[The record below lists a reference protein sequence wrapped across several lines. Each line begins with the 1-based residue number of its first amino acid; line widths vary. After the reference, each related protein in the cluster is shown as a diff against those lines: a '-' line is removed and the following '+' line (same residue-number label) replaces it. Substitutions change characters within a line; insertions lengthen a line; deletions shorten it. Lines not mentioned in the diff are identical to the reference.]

1 MKTYLHLTTS
11 VENVIAEQENNCVQF
26 IILINGT
33 KYSKI
38 VKGSRY
44 TDFHLND
51 LRVHAAKM
59 SYIYLA
65 LKKII
70 FGKKTTA

>member
-26 IILINGT
+26 IIFINGT

-44 TDFHLND
+44 TDLHLND
-51 LRVHAAKM
+51 
-59 SYIYLA
+59 
-65 LKKII
+65 
-70 FGKKTTA
+70 

>member
-1 MKTYLHLTTS
+1 MKTYLHWTTS

-38 VKGSRY
+38 EKGSRY

-51 LRVHAAKM
+51 
-59 SYIYLA
+59 
-65 LKKII
+65 
-70 FGKKTTA
+70 